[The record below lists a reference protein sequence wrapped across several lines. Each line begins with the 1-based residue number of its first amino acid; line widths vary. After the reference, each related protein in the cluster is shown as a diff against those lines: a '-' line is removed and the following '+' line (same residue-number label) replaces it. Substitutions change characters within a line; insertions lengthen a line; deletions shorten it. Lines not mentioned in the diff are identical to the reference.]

1 MSQSSKEPP
10 VNDPIWRAIREEAT
24 CVAADEPAMAAMLHD
39 AVLAH
44 DSLEAALCARLAD
57 KLGSKDLRAPQL
69 QPLFDEAFAADATIA
84 AALRADIAAVCD
96 RDPASHSL
104 LKPVLFLKGFQALA
118 THRIAHWLWRQGR
131 HTLALH
137 LQSRSSEVFG
147 VDIHP
152 AARFGQGIFIDH
164 ATGVVVGETAVVGN
178 DVSMLQGVTLGGTG
192 KETGD
197 RHPKI
202 GPGVLLSAGAK
213 VLGNIEIG
221 AYAKIGAGSVV
232 LEAVPA
238 GCTAAGVPAKLV
250 GKCGSDKP
258 ASEMDHSLPAGT
270 GA

>member
-1 MSQSSKEPP
+1 MSQPTEKLA
-10 VNDPIWRAIREEAT
+10 VVDPIWSAMRQEALR
-24 CVAADEPAMAAMLHD
+24 VASDEPAMAAMLHN

-44 DSLEAALCARLAD
+44 DSLEAALSARLAD
-57 KLGSKDLRAPQL
+57 KLASSDLRAPQL
-69 QPLFDEAFAADATIA
+69 QPLFEEAFAADTEIGT
-84 AALRADIAAVCD
+84 ALRADIAAVHD

-104 LKPVLFLKGFQALA
+104 LKPLLFLKGFQALA
-118 THRIAHWLWRQGR
+118 THRIAHWLWAHER

-152 AARFGQGIFIDH
+152 AARFGRGIFIDH

-202 GPGVLLSAGAK
+202 GQGVLISAGAK

-232 LEAVPA
+232 LAAVPA

-250 GKCGSDKP
+250 GKCGCENP
-258 ASEMDHSLPAGT
+258 ARDMDHSLPAGPN
-270 GA
+270 A